1 MKKRSKKTISF
12 INFRAFFGICVMG
25 LLTFYFTS
33 CANLQ
38 FQSGWRDWDI
48 NIDGKSEDWVGSLTF
63 VDKQNISLGVANDK
77 DFLYICLAAEDQ
89 AVISRILRQGLIL
102 WFDPE
107 GGKEKTF
114 GIKYPVGR
122 QGTQPGEREMMIP
135 DNEVDRQKMRR
146 AMMAISNE
154 LEILQESKVP
164 IRTSIENLKG
174 IEVSLKRSTGLIVYE
189 VKIPLQE
196 NQDFPFAVGAEVG
209 SEIGIGI
216 EVPKMT
222 MNMKRAPGGMGGR
235 GGGMGGGGMG
245 GRGGG
250 MGGGG
255 GGGGRGG
262 GMSGGMGGRSG
273 GMTGQR
279 GNMQKGIKIWATVQL
294 ASTK

>member
-1 MKKRSKKTISF
+1 MKKKCKKPISF
-12 INFRAFFGICVMG
+12 FNSRTFFRICALG

-38 FQSGWRDWDI
+38 FQSGWRDRDI
-48 NIDGKSEDWVGSLTF
+48 NIDGRSDDWVGSLTYM
-63 VDKQNISLGVANDK
+63 DKQNISLGVLNDT
-77 DFLYICLAAEDQ
+77 DYLYVCLAAEDQ
-89 AVISRILRQGLIL
+89 AVISRILRQGMIL

-114 GIKYPVGR
+114 GIKYPIGR
-122 QGTQPGEREMMIP
+122 QGMQQGEMMRP
-135 DNEVDRQKMRR
+135 DNEADRQKMRR

-154 LEILQESKVP
+154 LEILQQSKVP

-174 IEVSLKRSTGLIVYE
+174 IEVFLKRSTGLIVYE
-189 VKIPLQE
+189 IKIPLQE
-196 NQDFPFAVGAEVG
+196 NQDLPFAIGAKEG

-222 MNMKRAPGGMGGR
+222 MNMNRAAGGMGGR

-250 MGGGG
+250 MGGRGDGMGG
-255 GGGGRGG
+255 
-262 GMSGGMGGRSG
+262 GGMGGRSG
-273 GMTGQR
+273 GMGGQR
-279 GNMQKGIKIWATVQL
+279 ANMQKGIKIWTTVQL

>member
-38 FQSGWRDWDI
+38 FQSGWRDRDI
-48 NIDGKSEDWVGSLTF
+48 NIDGKSDDWVGSLTF

-89 AVISRILRQGLIL
+89 AVISRILRQGMIL

-122 QGTQPGEREMMIP
+122 QRMQPGEREMMRP
-135 DNEVDRQKMRR
+135 ENEADLQKMRR

-154 LEILQESKVP
+154 LEILQESKIP

-174 IEVSLKRSTGLIVYE
+174 IEVFLKSSAGLIVYE

-196 NQDFPFAVGAEVG
+196 NQDFPFAIGAEEG

-235 GGGMGGGGMG
+235 GGGMGGGG
-245 GRGGG
+245 R
-250 MGGGG
+250 GGGG
-255 GGGGRGG
+255 GGGMGGRSGSGGG
-262 GMSGGMGGRSG
+262 GMGGGMGGRSG

-279 GNMQKGIKIWATVQL
+279 ANMQKGIKIWATVQL

>member
-1 MKKRSKKTISF
+1 M
-12 INFRAFFGICVMG
+12 NFRAFFVICVMG

-33 CANLQ
+33 CANLH
-38 FQSGWRDWDI
+38 FQSGWRDRDI
-48 NIDGKSEDWVGSLTF
+48 HIDGRSDDWVGSLTF
-63 VDKQNISLGVANDK
+63 VDKQNISLGVSNDA

-89 AVISRILRQGLIL
+89 AVISRILRQGMIL

-114 GIKYPVGR
+114 GIKYPIGR
-122 QGTQPGEREMMIP
+122 QGMQPGEGEMMRP
-135 DNEVDRQKMRR
+135 ENEVDLQKMRR

-174 IEVSLKRSTGLIVYE
+174 MQISLKRSTGLIVYE

-196 NQDFPFAVGAEVG
+196 NQDFPFAVGAVEG

-235 GGGMGGGGMG
+235 GGNMGGGGRGGGMGGG

-255 GGGGRGG
+255 GSMG
-262 GMSGGMGGRSG
+262 GGMGGRSG

-279 GNMQKGIKIWATVQL
+279 ANMQKGIKIWATVRL

>member
-1 MKKRSKKTISF
+1 MKKRYNKTISF
-12 INFRAFFGICVMG
+12 VYFRTFFGIFVLG

-33 CANLQ
+33 CTNLQ
-38 FQSGWRDWDI
+38 FQSGWKDRDI
-48 NIDGKSEDWVGSLTF
+48 NIDGRSDDWVGSLTF
-63 VDKQNISLGVANDK
+63 VDKQNISLGVSNDT

-89 AVISRILRQGLIL
+89 AVISRILRQGMIL

-114 GIKYPVGR
+114 GIRYPVGR
-122 QGTQPGEREMMIP
+122 QGMQPGEREMMIP

-196 NQDFPFAVGAEVG
+196 NQDFPFAIRAEEG

-222 MNMKRAPGGMGGR
+222 MNMKRAPRGMGGRGGGMGGGGR

-245 GRGGG
+245 GR
-250 MGGGG
+250 
-255 GGGGRGG
+255 
-262 GMSGGMGGRSG
+262 SG

-279 GNMQKGIKIWATVQL
+279 ANMQRGIKIWATVQL

>member
-1 MKKRSKKTISF
+1 MKNKTKKTIYLL
-12 INFRAFFGICVMG
+12 NFRIFFGICILG
-25 LLTFYFTS
+25 LLILYFTS

-38 FQSGWRDWDI
+38 FQSGWRDRDI
-48 NIDGKSEDWVGSLTF
+48 NIDGRSDDWVGSLTF
-63 VDKQNISLGVANDK
+63 VDKQNISLGVSNDT

-114 GIKYPVGR
+114 GIRYPVGR
-122 QGTQPGEREMMIP
+122 QGMQPGEREMMIP

-174 IEVSLKRSTGLIVYE
+174 MEISLKRSTGLIVYE

-196 NQDFPFAVGAEVG
+196 NQGFPFAIGAEEG

-216 EVPKMT
+216 EVPKMA

-235 GGGMGGGGMG
+235 GGGMGGRGGMGGGGMG
-245 GRGGG
+245 GRGG
-250 MGGGG
+250 
-255 GGGGRGG
+255 
-262 GMSGGMGGRSG
+262 SMGGRSG

-279 GNMQKGIKIWATVQL
+279 ANMQRGIKIWATVQL

>member
-1 MKKRSKKTISF
+1 MKKKYKKYTSILNPRSF
-12 INFRAFFGICVMG
+12 YRICILG
-25 LLTFYFTS
+25 LLAFLLSS
-33 CANLQ
+33 CVTLH
-38 FQSGWRDWDI
+38 FHRGWRDREI
-48 NIDGKSEDWVGSLTF
+48 KIDGRSDDWIGSLTY
-63 VDKQNISLGVANDK
+63 VDKQNISLGILNDA
-77 DFLYICLAAEDQ
+77 DYLYVCLAAEDQ
-89 AVISRILRQGLIL
+89 AVISRILRQGMIL

-122 QGTQPGEREMMIP
+122 QGMQQGEGEMIRP
-135 DNEVDRQKMRR
+135 DNEADRQKMRR
-146 AMMAISNE
+146 AMMAISSD
-154 LEILQESKVP
+154 LEILQKSKVP
-164 IRTSIENLKG
+164 ISTSIENLKG

-196 NQDFPFAVGAEVG
+196 NQDLPFAIGAEEG

-222 MNMKRAPGGMGGR
+222 MNMKRSPGGMGGR

-250 MGGGG
+250 MGG
-255 GGGGRGG
+255 RGG
-262 GMSGGMGGRSG
+262 GMGGGMGGRSG
-273 GMTGQR
+273 GMGGQR
-279 GNMQKGIKIWATVQL
+279 ANMQKEIKIWTTVQL

>member
-1 MKKRSKKTISF
+1 MNKRSKKTISF
-12 INFRAFFGICVMG
+12 VNFMPFFRICVLG
-25 LLTFYFTS
+25 LLTFYFNS
-33 CANLQ
+33 CANLH

-48 NIDGKSEDWVGSLTF
+48 NIDGRSDDWVGSLTF
-63 VDKQNISLGVANDK
+63 VDKQNISLGVSNDA

-89 AVISRILRQGLIL
+89 AVISRILRQGMIL

-122 QGTQPGEREMMIP
+122 QRMQPGEGEMMRP
-135 DNEVDRQKMRR
+135 ENEADLQKMRR

-164 IRTSIENLKG
+164 IRTSIKNLKG
-174 IEVSLKRSTGLIVYE
+174 IEVFLKSSAGLIVYE

-196 NQDFPFAVGAEVG
+196 NQDFPFAVGAEEG

-235 GGGMGGGGMG
+235 
-245 GRGGG
+245 
-250 MGGGG
+250 
-255 GGGGRGG
+255 
-262 GMSGGMGGRSG
+262 SG

-279 GNMQKGIKIWATVQL
+279 ANMQKGIKIWATVQL

>member
-1 MKKRSKKTISF
+1 M
-12 INFRAFFGICVMG
+12 
-25 LLTFYFTS
+25 
-33 CANLQ
+33 
-38 FQSGWRDWDI
+38 
-48 NIDGKSEDWVGSLTF
+48 
-63 VDKQNISLGVANDK
+63 DKQNLFLGVRNDT
-77 DFLYICLAAEDQ
+77 DYLYVCLASEDQ
-89 AVISRILRQGLIL
+89 AVISRILRQGMIL

-122 QGTQPGEREMMIP
+122 QGMQPGEGRMMRP
-135 DNEVDRQKMRR
+135 DNEEDRQKMRR

-174 IEVSLKRSTGLIVYE
+174 IEVFLKRSTGLIVYE
-189 VKIPLQE
+189 AKIPLQE
-196 NQDFPFAVGAEVG
+196 NQDFPFAIGAEEG

-222 MNMKRAPGGMGGR
+222 MNMNRAAGGMGGR

-250 MGGGG
+250 MGGRGGGMGG
-255 GGGGRGG
+255 GGMGGRGG
-262 GMSGGMGGRSG
+262 GMG
-273 GMTGQR
+273 GQR
-279 GNMQKGIKIWATVQL
+279 ANMQKGIKIWTTVHL
-294 ASTK
+294 ASVK